1 MCRVDVTLTED
12 QRLLVSTTAAL
23 ARRFATTGGVAT
35 DRASPDR
42 IAAPEPRAVWRA
54 VARMGLPGLLVPEHL
69 GGTGA
74 CALDA
79 ALVMEELAR
88 RLVPVP
94 LLGTLLAAALAV
106 AAGGGAAVGPDLV
119 GALATGERT
128 GCVVLDEE
136 LLGLAPSGVAWDW
149 SEGALV
155 LAVDGGAVVETRARR
170 PLEAI
175 DPTRALARAGI
186 DARERGPED
195 DDGRGRRLGAPTADR
210 LTSWEALALAL
221 VCADLVG
228 TLSGT
233 LGAAVAHARVRE
245 QFGRPIGSFQAVQQ
259 LAAEHHVL
267 VEAARSCMWHAAWAV
282 DALAPDA
289 AHRAASVAKAYCS
302 EIARPVA
309 EAAVQIW
316 GGLGMTWECVA
327 HLYLR
332 RALLDRRVL
341 GDEDHHLS
349 MIADCG
355 PNGPGG
361 PGGAGAP

>member
-1 MCRVDVTLTED
+1 MCRVDVTLTEE
-12 QRLLVSTTAAL
+12 QQLLVSTVKTL
-23 ARRFATTGGVAT
+23 AQRFATTGGAVT
-35 DRASPDR
+35 DRAGPGGVAGPDP
-42 IAAPEPRAVWRA
+42 AAAWRA
-54 VARMGLPGLLVPEHL
+54 VAGMGLPGLLVPEHL
-69 GGTGA
+69 GGTGP

-94 LLGTLLAAALAV
+94 LLGTLLAAALAAGV
-106 AAGGGAAVGPDLV
+106 SGTAPGTQPARALAAG
-119 GALATGERT
+119 ERA
-128 GCVVLDEE
+128 GCVVLDGE

-149 SEGALV
+149 SVDALV
-155 LAVDGGAVVETRARR
+155 LALDGGIVAEARAGRR
-170 PLEAI
+170 LAAI
-175 DPTRALARAGI
+175 DPIRALARTGEG
-186 DARERGPED
+186 ERGQ
-195 DDGRGRRLGAPTADR
+195 RLGELTAGGLLR
-210 LTSWEALALAL
+210 WEAQALAL

-233 LGAAVAHARVRE
+233 LDAAVAHARIRE
-245 QFGRPIGSFQAVQQ
+245 QFGRPVGSFQAVQQ
-259 LAAEHHVL
+259 LAAEQHVL
-267 VEAARSCMWHAAWAV
+267 VEAARSCTWHAAWAV

-289 AHRAASVAKAYCS
+289 AHQAASVAKAYCS

-309 EAAVQIW
+309 EAAIQIW

-349 MIADCG
+349 LIADRRLRE
-355 PNGPGG
+355 PVVTR
-361 PGGAGAP
+361 